1 MVEDWSKKTAVK
13 REASPDMVK
22 KETLRVEVELMK

>member
-13 REASPDMVK
+13 RETSPDTAK
-22 KETLRVEVELMK
+22 KQTLRVEIELMK